1 MRILFTRFPLESAFG
16 GAEVQTLA
24 LMRELLKRGHAVQFL
39 GSCPVLLAESPKL
52 GVQTTTLD
60 IGPPPVTKAGALTFA
75 WRRFAM
81 QRALIQAVQS
91 LPQPP
96 EAVCMLSLSEKLLL
110 TEWLAGQGARVLWI
124 EHDRVGNWL
133 RWNPWLTLLKRAA
146 SRATIVCVS
155 ELSRLIFARLG
166 FRAERTVSIP
176 NGIDVERLKNAP
188 PAAPRPEGA
197 PLRVG
202 CVARLSEE
210 KGVDVLVHAMRQVP
224 QATLDIVGSGP
235 QEGFLH
241 KIILELEQAE
251 HQSGRIRIQ
260 ARTEDLPAFYRLLDV
275 LVLPSVENDPF
286 GLVAG
291 EAMAMGIATVVTD
304 KCGIAG
310 HVQAGRD
317 ALVVKSGDV
326 AALAKALLS
335 LTDPA
340 VRTALAAAGPAL
352 VAESL
357 SIAAMVDAYEK
368 LLKNS

>member
-24 LMRELLKRGHAVQFL
+24 LMRELLKRGHTVRFL

-52 GVQTTTLD
+52 GVQTTRLE
-60 IGPPPVTKAGALTFA
+60 IGPPPVTHGGALTFA

-91 LPQPP
+91 MAAPP
-96 EAVCMLSLSEKLLL
+96 EAVFMLSLSEKVLL

-133 RWNPWLTLLKRAA
+133 RWNPWLPALKRVA

-155 ELSRLIFARLG
+155 ELSRRIFVGLG
-166 FRAERTVSIP
+166 FRAERTVAIP
-176 NGIDVERLKNAP
+176 NGIDAERLKSAA

-260 ARTEDLPAFYRLLDV
+260 ARTDDLPAFYRSLDV
-275 LVLPSVENDPF
+275 LVLPSVDNDPF

-304 KCGIAG
+304 RCGIAG

-317 ALVVKSGDV
+317 ALVVKAGDV
-326 AALAKALLS
+326 PALAKALLS
-335 LTDPA
+335 LADPA
-340 VRTALAAAGPAL
+340 VRTALAAAGPAV
-352 VAESL
+352 VADAL
-357 SIAAMVDAYEK
+357 SIGAMADAYEK
-368 LLKNS
+368 VLKA